1 VRFSDR
7 VVMLNFV
14 GGKGEWI
21 PWDEEP
27 ETRLA
32 FIGWGLSK
40 AETLQHLK
48 KCVVNSE
55 FIQGEPF

>member
-1 VRFSDR
+1 VDR

-14 GGKGEWI
+14 GGKSNWT

-32 FIGWGLSK
+32 FVGWEVSEEIILRK
-40 AETLQHLK
+40 LRE
-48 KCVVNSE
+48 CVLN
-55 FIQGEPF
+55 IK